1 MANIPLKKVKK
12 IHIIINPASG
22 KIEPILPIINLVMNE
37 AGIKWDV
44 FITKK
49 PHDASRFA
57 KEAMANHVDAIA
69 VYGGDGTVME
79 AISGMIGSE
88 VPLAILPGGTAN
100 VLATELKISKDL
112 KQACELIFNDSCIRT
127 VDVGQFNK
135 NYFILRLGLGFEAQM
150 VKDADREI
158 KNRFG
163 RLAYVISS
171 VKAFQKIK
179 EVKYHLKIDGKEYE
193 SKGVTCIVANSGNVG
208 FSDVSLDD
216 DIRVDDGLLDV
227 IVVRK
232 VNVSLFGHI
241 IATLINRKRVNNVE
255 LVQHWQG
262 KDIQVTSTPKQVVQ
276 CDGEVSS
283 QMPLHA
289 KVIPAAIKI
298 IVPTLEKILH

>member
-22 KIEPILPIINLVMNE
+22 KIEPILPIVNLVLNE

-57 KEAMANHVDAIA
+57 KEAITNQVDAIA

-79 AISGMIGSE
+79 AISGMIGSDI
-88 VPLAILPGGTAN
+88 PLAILPGGTAN
-100 VLATELKISKDL
+100 VLATELNIPKDL

-171 VKAFQKIK
+171 VKAFRKIK
-179 EVKYHLKIDGKEYE
+179 EVKYHLKIDGKEHE

-208 FSDVSLDD
+208 FSDLSLDD

-232 VNVSLFGHI
+232 VDVSLFAHI
-241 IATLINRKRVNNVE
+241 IATLISRKRSNNVE

-262 KDIQVTSTPKQVVQ
+262 KDIQVSSTPKQVVQ

-289 KVIPAAIKI
+289 KVIPAGIKI
-298 IVPTLEKILH
+298 IVPTIEKIPH